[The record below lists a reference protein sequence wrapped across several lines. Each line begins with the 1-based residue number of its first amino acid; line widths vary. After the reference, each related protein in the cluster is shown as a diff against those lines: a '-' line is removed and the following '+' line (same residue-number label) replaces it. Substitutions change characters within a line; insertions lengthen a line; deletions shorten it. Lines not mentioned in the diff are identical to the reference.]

1 MGRVFMAG
9 RTFSPYCSALS
20 FVSAVVLASGVLN
33 AAASPASASP
43 ASAAPGASA
52 APAAAG
58 LGESPTGR
66 WIVQLAEPSVAAH
79 SRAAG
84 RQRLDT
90 SSADS
95 VAYAGHLRESQR
107 GFADRMRQVAP
118 GAQVGTEYRNV
129 LNGMAVRMSA
139 ADAAK
144 VRELPGVVGVTPDAA
159 YKLDMF
165 STPEQIGAPALWQQV
180 GGQAHAGEGVKVA
193 VIDSGIFVRKAADGS
208 YAGNPC
214 FDDAGY
220 QAPRG
225 YPKGDTRFTN
235 NKVIVARSF
244 FRPDDPPIAGEETPI
259 QGTNES
265 TPHGTH
271 VAGTIACDAGTR
283 VTFQGAQVTI
293 SGVAPRAYLMNYRV
307 FYPSQSS
314 QDFQNGNAY
323 VAELVQAID
332 QAVADGADVISN
344 SWSSTYQNTFA
355 WPDPMVQAAEDAV
368 DAGVTM
374 VFANSNAGPD
384 TATTGA
390 PANSPKVIGVGA
402 VTKNATIVPG
412 LVDVTAPAP
421 VPAALTGMAVGAAG
435 FGAQLT
441 APLGP
446 AVYVPAQ
453 AVATNGSSLGCSLA
467 GDASPFPA
475 GSLTGKIALI
485 ERGTCE
491 FSAKVFNA
499 QRGGAVA
506 ALIYNSAANG
516 DNLQSMPPGMHAAEV
531 TIPSWF
537 MRRSDGLT
545 MVSFSTSSGGAA
557 QARFTYAPQVAPNIG
572 DIMAGFSSRGPTQDK
587 LLKPD
592 LVAPGVDVLSSGYG
606 TGAYPGP
613 FTGFGS
619 VSGTSM
625 ATPHVAGS
633 AALLR
638 QLHPRWTPEQVKS
651 ALMNTA
657 TEDVFLNTT
666 RTARAG
672 VLDRGAGRIDLAKAA
687 NPGLTL
693 APPSISGGE
702 VTAGRSVSVKIRATD
717 VGGAG
722 TWDVSASATDGVSVS
737 LDAGSV
743 TVGRGGSATVPVRV
757 TTSAS
762 TAPRDYQ
769 GDVVLTRR
777 GGGGQLHVPL
787 WIRVVPQVAQKQV
800 LLVDDDGSSA
810 GKDFADYAAVY
821 RGALDRLGVSY
832 DYRDV
837 WTDGFPSFNELF
849 GYQVVAVFTGDNTG
863 FDTSGFSLSD
873 HNRLSE
879 WLDSGGRLL
888 AFGQNFAETSDD
900 NTSFSSTRLGRA
912 RLYHGYLGVA
922 EENGSLYGGA
932 PPAPTAAGEGPF
944 AGQSLTLTQSSIE
957 ATSPLGDTDTYNAI
971 STMTR
976 FFRPLS
982 SGAAATWGVG
992 FGRSSEPGL
1001 GESRLQFR
1009 YRGALLGFGLEG
1021 VTGTAGQ
1028 DALAKRLLD
1037 WLLDR
1042 PAVTGVAATVQSAKT
1057 VTVTAEVTSS
1067 VGAPFT
1073 SFRWNFGDGSPV
1085 VTTTGPVV
1093 THRYRDDGEHRVTV
1107 EATDGLGHRALGS
1120 RVVD

>member
-1 MGRVFMAG
+1 MAS
-9 RTFSPYCSALS
+9 RTFSPFSSALS
-20 FVSAVVLASGVLN
+20 FAGAVVLASGVLTVLVT
-33 AAASPASASP
+33 PASA
-43 ASAAPGASA
+43 G
-52 APAAAG
+52 APATAPAG
-58 LGESPTGR
+58 LAAAQSPTGR

-84 RQRLDT
+84 KHRLDVA
-90 SSADS
+90 SADS
-95 VAYAGHLRESQR
+95 TAYAGHLRDAQR
-107 GFADRMRQVAP
+107 SFADRMRQVAP
-118 GAQVGTEYRNV
+118 AARVSTEYRNV
-129 LNGMAVRMSA
+129 LNGMTVRMSG

-144 VRELPGVVGVTPDAA
+144 VRELPGVVGVSPDVA

-180 GGQAHAGEGVKVA
+180 GGQARAGEGVKVA

-214 FDDAGY
+214 FNDAGY
-220 QAPRG
+220 KAPRG

-235 NKVIVARSF
+235 NKVIVARAY
-244 FRPDDPPIAGEETPI
+244 FRPDDPPIAGENTPI
-259 QGTNES
+259 QGTNAAS
-265 TPHGTH
+265 AHGTH
-271 VAGTIACDAGTR
+271 TAGTVACNAGTK
-283 VTFQGAQVTI
+283 VNFQGAEVTI
-293 SGVAPRAYLMNYRV
+293 TGIAPRAYLMNYRV
-307 FYPSQSS
+307 FYPSQTGE
-314 QDFQNGNAY
+314 DFQNGNAY

-344 SWSSTYQNTFA
+344 SWGSTYQNTFA

-374 VFANSNAGPD
+374 VFSNSNAGPD

-412 LVDVTAPAP
+412 VVDVTAPAP
-421 VPAALTGMAVGAAG
+421 VPAALTNLAVGPAG
-435 FGAQLT
+435 FGPQLT
-441 APLGP
+441 TPLGP
-446 AVYVPAQ
+446 AVYAPAQ
-453 AVATNGSSLGCSLA
+453 AVASNGSSQGCSLA
-467 GDASPFPA
+467 GDVSPYPA

-499 QRGGAVA
+499 QRGGAIA
-506 ALIYNSAANG
+506 ALVYNSAANG
-516 DNLQSMPPGMHAAEV
+516 DNLQSMGPGMHAAEV

-537 MRRSDGLT
+537 MRRSDGLG
-545 MVSFSTSSGGAA
+545 MVSFSTSSGGTA
-557 QARFTYAPQVAPNIG
+557 QAKFTYAPQAASNIG
-572 DIMAGFSSRGPTQDK
+572 DVMAAFSSRGPTQEK

-592 LVAPGVDVLSSGYG
+592 LVAPGVDVLSAGFGSGP
-606 TGAYPGP
+606 YPAP

-619 VSGTSM
+619 NSGTSM
-625 ATPHVAGS
+625 AAPHVAGS
-633 AALLR
+633 AALLL

-666 RTARAG
+666 KTARAG

-693 APPSISGGE
+693 SPQSISGGE
-702 VTAGRSVSVKIRATD
+702 ITAGRSVSARIRATD
-717 VGGAG
+717 VGGSG
-722 TWDVSASATDGVSVS
+722 TWDVSATATSGLAVS
-737 LDAGSV
+737 LGAQSISV
-743 TVGRGGSATVPVRV
+743 HRGGSAGVTVRL
-757 TTSAS
+757 
-762 TAPRDYQ
+762 TAPDTATAGDYQ

-787 WIRVVPQVAQKQV
+787 WVRVVPSGAQKQV

-810 GKDFADYAAVY
+810 SANFADYAAVY

-837 WTDGFPSFNELF
+837 WNDGFPSFNELF
-849 GYQVVAVFTGDNTG
+849 GYRTVVVFTGDNTS
-863 FDTSGFSLSD
+863 FDTSGFSPTD

-900 NTSFSSTRLGRA
+900 NASFNSTRLGRA

-922 EENGSLYGGA
+922 EEDGSLYDTA

-944 AGQSLTLTQSSIE
+944 AGQSLTLAQSSIE
-957 ATSPLGDTDTYNAI
+957 ATSPLGDTDTYNAV

-992 FGRSSEPGL
+992 FGRSSEPSL
-1001 GESRLQFR
+1001 AESRLQFR
-1009 YRGALLGFGLEG
+1009 YRSALLGFGLEG
-1021 VTGTAGQ
+1021 VGGTASQ

-1037 WLLDR
+1037 WLLDT
-1042 PAVTGVAATVQSAKT
+1042 PAVSGVDAEVQSGKS
-1057 VTVTAEVTSS
+1057 VTFTAGVTSS
-1067 VGAPFT
+1067 AEAAFT

-1085 VTTTGPVV
+1085 VTTTAPVV
-1093 THRYRDDGEHRVTV
+1093 THRYRDGEKHTVTV
-1107 EATDGLGHRALGS
+1107 EATDALGHRALGS
-1120 RVVD
+1120 RTVFS

>member
-1 MGRVFMAG
+1 MGRRA
-9 RTFSPYCSALS
+9 FSPFLKTVS
-20 FVSAVVLASGVLN
+20 FAGTVLLAAGVLTVST
-33 AAASPASASP
+33 AP
-43 ASAAPGASA
+43 ASAAPVSTAPISA
-52 APAAAG
+52 APARVD
-58 LGESPTGR
+58 SPTGR

-84 RQRLDT
+84 KQRLDA
-90 SSADS
+90 SDADS
-95 VAYAGHLRESQR
+95 TAYAGHLRDSQR

-118 GAQVGTEYRNV
+118 QARVSTEYQTV
-129 LNGMAVRMSA
+129 LNGMAVRMSG

-144 VRELPGVVGVTPDAA
+144 VRALPGVVGVTPDVA
-159 YKLDMF
+159 YQLDMF
-165 STPEQIGAPALWQQV
+165 ATPEQIGAPALWQQV
-180 GGQAHAGEGVKVA
+180 GGQAKAGEGVKVA
-193 VIDSGIFVRKAADGS
+193 IIDSGIFVRKAADGS

-214 FDDAGY
+214 FNDAGY
-220 QAPRG
+220 TAPRG

-244 FRPDDPPIAGEETPI
+244 FRPDDPPIAGEDTAI
-259 QGTNES
+259 QGTNQAS
-265 TPHGTH
+265 PHGTH
-271 VAGTIACDAGTR
+271 VAGTVACNAGTP
-283 VTFQGAQVTI
+283 VNYQGANVTI
-293 SGVAPRAYLMNYRV
+293 TGIAPRAYLMNYRV

-314 QDFQNGNAY
+314 EDFQNANAY
-323 VAELVQAID
+323 VVELVQAID
-332 QAVADGADVISN
+332 QAVKDGADVISN
-344 SWSSTYQNTFA
+344 SWGSSYQNTLA

-384 TATTGA
+384 NATTGS

-412 LVDVTAPAP
+412 VINVTAPAP
-421 VPAALTGMAVGAAG
+421 VPPALTKLGAGPAG
-435 FGAQLT
+435 FGPQLT
-441 APLGP
+441 TSFGP
-446 AVYVPAQ
+446 AVYLPAQ
-453 AVATNGSSLGCSLA
+453 AVATDHSSTGCSLA
-467 GDASPFPA
+467 GDASPYPA
-475 GSLTGKIALI
+475 GSLTGKIAVI
-485 ERGTCE
+485 ERGVCD

-506 ALIYNSAANG
+506 ALVYNSAANG
-516 DNLQSMPPGMHAAEV
+516 DTIQSMGPGAHAAEV

-537 MRRSDGLT
+537 LRRSDGLA
-545 MVSFSTSSGGAA
+545 MVSFSTSSGGTA
-557 QARFTYAPQVAPNIG
+557 QAEFSYGPQATANVG
-572 DIMAGFSSRGPTQDK
+572 DVMAAFSSRGPTQDK
-587 LLKPD
+587 ILKPD
-592 LVAPGVDVLSSGYG
+592 LVAPGVDVVSSGYG
-606 TGAYPGP
+606 TGAYPAP

-633 AALLR
+633 AALLL
-638 QLHPRWTPEQVKS
+638 QLHPKWTPEQVKS

-657 TEDVFLNTT
+657 TEDVFLNTAKT
-666 RTARAG
+666 SRAG

-693 APPSISGGE
+693 SPPSISGGE
-702 VTAGRSVSVKIRATD
+702 VTAGTSRSVKLRATD

-722 TWDVSASATDGVSVS
+722 TWDVSATASSGLSVGLSATSIDVRRDKSSDVSVQ
-737 LDAGSV
+737 L
-743 TVGRGGSATVPVRV
+743 TVPA
-757 TTSAS
+757 SA
-762 TAPRDYQ
+762 AAGDYQ

-777 GGGGQLHVPL
+777 GGGGQLHAPL
-787 WIRVVPQVAQKQV
+787 WIRVVPAQAQKQV

-810 GKDFADYAAVY
+810 SNDFADYAAVY

-837 WTDGFPSFNELF
+837 WNNGFPSFNQLF
-849 GYQVVAVFTGDNTG
+849 AYRVVVVFTGDNDS

-873 HNRLSE
+873 HNHLSE

-922 EENGSLYGGA
+922 EEDGSLYTGA
-932 PPAPTAAGEGPF
+932 PPAPSAAGEGPF

-957 ATSPLGDTDTYNAI
+957 GTSPLGDTDTYNAM

-982 SGAAATWGVG
+982 SDAAASWGVG
-992 FGRSSEPGL
+992 FGRSSEPSL
-1001 GESRLQFR
+1001 GESRLQFH
-1009 YRGALLGFGLEG
+1009 YRGAILGFGLEG
-1021 VTGTAGQ
+1021 VTGTAAQ
-1028 DALAKRLLD
+1028 DGLTDRLLD
-1037 WLLDR
+1037 WLLDQ
-1042 PAVTGVAATVQSAKT
+1042 PAVTGVDAQVRSAKT
-1057 VTVTAEVTSS
+1057 VTFTAAVTSS
-1067 VGAPFT
+1067 AGAPFT

-1085 VTTTGPVV
+1085 ETTTSPTVV
-1093 THRYRDDGEHRVTV
+1093 HRYRGDDQHKVTV
-1107 EATDGLGHRALGS
+1107 EATDALGHRALGS
-1120 RVVD
+1120 RVIG